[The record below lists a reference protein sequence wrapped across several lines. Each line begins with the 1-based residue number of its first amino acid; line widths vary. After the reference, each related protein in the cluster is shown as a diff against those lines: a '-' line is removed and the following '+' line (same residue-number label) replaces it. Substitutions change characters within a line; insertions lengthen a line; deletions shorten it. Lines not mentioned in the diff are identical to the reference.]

1 MHNLCMTCFFRC
13 VEEIHHDE
21 IFVYWTLRPDNSI
34 YNGEVLKICK
44 RRRSLKRV
52 VLFNHTFRKR
62 RLIFQMIFIAEK
74 LLQFLSRLRIKLSLI
89 PKLILSLEK
98 LDAHYFRNEYY
109 LIYVVFICKFQKAY
123 LHWTRAENHLKRFKT
138 RR

>member
-74 LLQFLSRLRIKLSLI
+74 LLQFLSRLRFKLSLI
-89 PKLILSLEK
+89 PKLILLLEK
-98 LDAHYFRNEYY
+98 LGPVHTSHFCRVEFNS
-109 LIYVVFICKFQKAY
+109 
-123 LHWTRAENHLKRFKT
+123 TN
-138 RR
+138 

>member
-1 MHNLCMTCFFRC
+1 MTCFFRC
-13 VEEIHHDE
+13 EEEIHHDE

-34 YNGEVLKICK
+34 NNGEVLKICK
-44 RRRSLKRV
+44 RSRSLKRV

-74 LLQFLSRLRIKLSLI
+74 LLQFLSRLRFKLSLI
-89 PKLILSLEK
+89 PKLILLLEK

-123 LHWTRAENHLKRFKT
+123 LHRTRAENHLKRFKT
-138 RR
+138 RG

>member
-1 MHNLCMTCFFRC
+1 MHDFLDVWKRFTMMKSLCTGLYGQIIAC
-13 VEEIHHDE
+13 
-21 IFVYWTLRPDNSI
+21 
-34 YNGEVLKICK
+34 EVLKICK

-138 RR
+138 RE